1 MNIKII
7 LSVFV
12 ENIIYSKLYRPKG
25 RLNFPPKFVKKMYFY
40 PDFRPHRPFSDLKG
54 THVRTRTHSPAYA
67 SSRAPSDAHAYAH
80 VCHFLIFESDAHA
93 RRTTHAHFILPLC
106 RSALLAR
113 ILSVIMQQGIARALH
128 MKKSHPSNLHFV
140 RHLDSS
146 DRTRTSKKSP
156 FGLLN
161 YMCVYTHTHPQS
173 RIRGR
178 FSATCWAAL
187 QDFL

>member
-7 LSVFV
+7 LSIFV
-12 ENIIYSKLYRPKG
+12 ENIIYSKLYRLKY
-25 RLNFPPKFVKKMYFY
+25 RSNFPSKFVKKMYFY
-40 PDFRPHRPFSDLKG
+40 PDFSPQRPSPYLKC

-67 SSRAPSDAHAYAH
+67 SSRAPSDAYAYAH
-80 VCHFLIFESDAHA
+80 VCHFSILESGAHA
-93 RRTTHAHFILPLC
+93 RRTTHAHFILSLC

-128 MKKSHPSNLHFV
+128 MKKSHPSNLHFI

-156 FGLLN
+156 FGLPK
-161 YMCVYTHTHPQS
+161 M
-173 RIRGR
+173 RI
-178 FSATCWAAL
+178 
-187 QDFL
+187 

>member
-7 LSVFV
+7 LSIFV
-12 ENIIYSKLYRPKG
+12 ENIIYSKLYRPKY
-25 RLNFPPKFVKKMYFY
+25 RSNFSPKFVKKMYFY
-40 PDFRPHRPFSDLKG
+40 PDFSPQRPSPYLKC

-80 VCHFLIFESDAHA
+80 VCHFLIFESGAHA
-93 RRTTHAHFILPLC
+93 RRTTHAHFILSLC

-113 ILSVIMQQGIARALH
+113 ILSVILQQGIARALH
-128 MKKSHPSNLHFV
+128 IKKSHPSNLHFI
-140 RHLDSS
+140 RHSDSS

-156 FGLLN
+156 FGLLK
-161 YMCVYTHTHPQS
+161 YMCVYTHTYPQS
-173 RIRGR
+173 RIRSR